1 MTGEDSRSVA
11 AAIDIGSNSIK
22 MTVARPDGA
31 GGIEQID
38 WASEVVRLGQG
49 IDQTG
54 VLDQE
59 RMDAAIA
66 ALTRFEAQARERGA
80 TRLVA
85 VATEATRSTEN
96 GPAFMERVQQETGIS
111 VRVIDGLEEAALT
124 FRGLSATTDVSGRLV
139 VADIGGASTELIVV
153 NDGIMLGARSIPLG
167 SGRITERFVLS
178 DPPTL
183 DELASSE
190 GEADAVVQRAAKSL
204 KLPRGQGARLVIVGG
219 TGEFMA
225 KLVPDEG
232 AIAFNDVKNVLAK
245 LGVLT
250 AAELADIIEA
260 PEARARVLPAG
271 VAIVAAIANR
281 VQPVRIEIARSGI
294 RVGLLIDA
302 FSGRPISTKAMPAPA
317 KSPRRG
323 KVTTEQVETESGS
336 KNPGS
341 GQEPAF
347 RAVMRTLIG
356 QRWTAVW
363 KAIPAALEG
372 TDIEGV
378 HDVRVASRRLRA
390 AMDIAAPVFPPG
402 WYTPLHRE
410 AKQITSALGEVR
422 DRDVLLVALQA
433 DRENAPVTEHPGID
447 RLIGRIESERVTAR
461 AEMERY
467 LSLLLK
473 GPLKKE
479 IERRFENAASAS
491 EQRGHAQRRE
501 K

>member
-1 MTGEDSRSVA
+1 MTGEDSRPVA

-22 MTVARPDGA
+22 MTVARPDGV

-54 VLDQE
+54 LLDRE

-66 ALTRFEAQARERGA
+66 ALTRFVAQARQHGA

-96 GPAFMERVQQETGIS
+96 GPAFMQRVQQETGIS

-124 FRGLSATTDVSGRLV
+124 FRGLAATTDISGRLV
-139 VADIGGASTELIVV
+139 IADIGGASTELIVV

-167 SGRITERFVLS
+167 SGRITERFMLS
-178 DPPTL
+178 DPPSL
-183 DELASSE
+183 DELAASE
-190 GEADAVVQRAAKSL
+190 AEADAVVQRAAKSL
-204 KLPRGQGARLVIVGG
+204 KLPRGEGARLVIVGG

-232 AIAFNDVKNVLAK
+232 AIAFKDVKNVLAK

-271 VAIVAAIANR
+271 VAIVSAIANR
-281 VQPVRIEIARSGI
+281 VQPTRIEIARSGI
-294 RVGLLIDA
+294 RAGLLIEA
-302 FSGRPISTKAMPAPA
+302 FSGQPIPSKGRLAPA
-317 KSPRRG
+317 KTPRRG
-323 KVTTEQVETESGS
+323 KEATDRVKNVSGEQNSGIA
-336 KNPGS
+336 
-341 GQEPAF
+341 QVPAF
-347 RAVMRTLIG
+347 RAVMKTLIG
-356 QRWTAVW
+356 QRWAGVW

-390 AMDIAAPVFPPG
+390 AMDIAAPVFPTG

-422 DRDVLLVALQA
+422 DRDVLLEALHM

-447 RLIGRIESERVTAR
+447 RLIGRIDEERVTAR

-467 LSLLLK
+467 LSQLLK
-473 GPLKKE
+473 GPIRKE
-479 IERRFENAASAS
+479 IERRFGSVDGSA
-491 EQRGHAQRRE
+491 EHRGHAERR
-501 K
+501 KR